1 MNGQQYRATTNNYLS
16 NDIFRVQGQMQAHQ
30 NQTRGSMTARAAE
43 LRGF

>member
-1 MNGQQYRATTNNYLS
+1 MNGLQYRATTNNYLS
-16 NDIFRVQGQMQAHQ
+16 NDIFRVQAHQ